1 MIQPASRI
9 QKSGRYVF
17 EEIAQ
22 MKRADT
28 RPSEDIFDLGVG
40 SPDQPPDPA
49 IIEMLSKQL
58 RGRPLE
64 NHRYSPFDGAP
75 EFRRAAS
82 NWYQRRFGVTVDPDQ
97 EILPLIGSKDGIAKL
112 MLAYLDPGDTI
123 VIATPCYPAYL
134 GAAKIVEA
142 NVIELPLLPENKYL
156 PDFAAVPHKVWDHAK
171 FLFLNYPNNP
181 VGAAAN
187 LRVYQEAVT
196 LAEKFDFIVVSDLA
210 YSELALD
217 PDVPTPSILE
227 VPEATDVAIEF
238 HSFSKSYNMAGWRLG
253 YVLGNREVISNLV
266 KIKANMDFSQFLAI
280 QRAGA
285 DILDSGIDF
294 AEAQRK
300 RYRARR
306 DLFIEGFGKLGWKL
320 TPPVAAMYIWDRVPK
335 RYADATEF
343 AKEFFKATG
352 VIVSPGSAF
361 GSHSKEF
368 MRISMVIDEQR
379 IERLLKKVKE
389 SGFKFD
395 G

>member
-1 MIQPASRI
+1 MIRPASRV
-9 QKSGRYVF
+9 QKMGRYVF
-17 EEIAQ
+17 EEIAR
-22 MKRADT
+22 MKREDP
-28 RPSEDIFDLGVG
+28 RPAEDIFDLGVG

-49 IIEMLSKQL
+49 IIEMMAKQL
-58 RGRPLE
+58 RARPLE

-75 EFRRAAS
+75 EFRRAVA
-82 NWYQRRFGVTVDPDQ
+82 NWYERRFNVSVDPDK
-97 EILPLIGSKDGIAKL
+97 EVLPLIGSKDGISKL

-123 VIATPCYPAYL
+123 VVATPCYPAYL

-142 NVIELPLLPENKYL
+142 NVIELPLLPENNYL
-156 PDFAAVPHKVWDHAK
+156 PDFAAVPHQVWDHAK

-181 VGAAAN
+181 VGAAAP
-187 LRVYQEAVT
+187 LSTFKEAVA

-210 YSELALD
+210 YSELALE
-217 PDVPTPSILE
+217 PNVPTPSIMQ
-227 VPEATDVAIEF
+227 VPEAADVAIEF

-266 KIKANMDFSQFLAI
+266 KIKSNMDFAVFLAI
-280 QRAGA
+280 QRTGA
-285 DILDSGIDF
+285 DILESEIDF

-320 TPPVAAMYIWDRVPK
+320 TPPPAAMYIWDRVPK

-368 MRISMVIDEQR
+368 MRISMVVDEQK
-379 IERLLKKVKE
+379 IEKLFGKVRV

-395 G
+395 